1 MDSNYSQVKQQLQ
14 LASEQL
20 LRRQNVLATGIGYKS
35 VEGKATSELAIIC
48 SVASKKPL
56 SRLSKNDII
65 PRQIDGVPTDVYPSG
80 IFRTHSSTTGRLRPI
95 PGGCSI
101 SHTEVSAGTL
111 GCWVKRGNQLY
122 LISNNHVIANSNEA
136 SAGDLILQPGNYDGG
151 INPDDVIAE
160 LSDFIPIN
168 YQEDSVA
175 ASGRMSRWLTGLL
188 NSLYKLSGSSTRLR
202 VYREQKGYNICDC
215 AIARPLNLEE
225 VAQEILQ
232 IGKIEGVRE
241 AELGMHIKKSGR
253 TTGLTS
259 GTIIQT
265 DVTVKVN
272 YGYNKTAQF
281 SDQLMA
287 GSMSSGGDSGSA
299 VLDTDNN
306 IVGLLFAGSETTTL
320 INRIQNVF
328 EAMDISLPEK

>member
-80 IFRTHSSTTGRLRPI
+80 IFRTHSSPTGRLRPV

-122 LISNNHVIANSNEA
+122 LLSNNHVIANSNEA
-136 SAGDLILQPGNYDGG
+136 SAGDF
-151 INPDDVIAE
+151 A
-160 LSDFIPIN
+160 
-168 YQEDSVA
+168 
-175 ASGRMSRWLTGLL
+175 TG
-188 NSLYKLSGSSTRLR
+188 
-202 VYREQKGYNICDC
+202 
-215 AIARPLNLEE
+215 
-225 VAQEILQ
+225 
-232 IGKIEGVRE
+232 
-241 AELGMHIKKSGR
+241 
-253 TTGLTS
+253 
-259 GTIIQT
+259 
-265 DVTVKVN
+265 
-272 YGYNKTAQF
+272 
-281 SDQLMA
+281 
-287 GSMSSGGDSGSA
+287 
-299 VLDTDNN
+299 
-306 IVGLLFAGSETTTL
+306 
-320 INRIQNVF
+320 
-328 EAMDISLPEK
+328 